1 MAIAKRAPAVRKKKV
16 ERATPRIKRG
26 TKIQGPSF
34 DGWETWTGEQFHV
47 RRRAARDFFYENFKI
62 TDLLPEVWAW
72 MKDNKYTVSEI
83 RAARSYGVGMTTAI
97 GCKMLRIGMPDLSPK
112 HADYYN
118 NLVGT
123 MGDLLPTTDFIKRDI
138 ARAIE
143 RGRGVVIEEKKAEKA
158 KASVRIVTIQDRIR
172 DHAND
177 IIGDIEEVVDEYI
190 SAPTKFNPAEINAAM
205 MLRSAGAKSAH
216 AKIVKAYYQRL
227 LNEYNEFLGKN
238 CDKELAEGY
247 NSTTKRNI
255 TKIRDFLVKLIESCD
270 QVAGEA
276 KVMRKPRTKKVKPA
290 ADLVKN
296 IKFKITDDRYNLSS
310 ITPAQIIG
318 ASSLVVFNTK
328 TRKIGLYQSQTDA
341 GFGVKGAS
349 ITNFNEKSQQKT
361 LRKPEIQ
368 IKEFREVNTAKRM
381 QVWFNGIK
389 TTSTALTGRIN
400 GEVMILRVWK

>member
-1 MAIAKRAPAVRKKKV
+1 
-16 ERATPRIKRG
+16 
-26 TKIQGPSF
+26 
-34 DGWETWTGEQFHV
+34 
-47 RRRAARDFFYENFKI
+47 
-62 TDLLPEVWAW
+62 
-72 MKDNKYTVSEI
+72 
-83 RAARSYGVGMTTAI
+83 
-97 GCKMLRIGMPDLSPK
+97 
-112 HADYYN
+112 
-118 NLVGT
+118 
-123 MGDLLPTTDFIKRDI
+123 
-138 ARAIE
+138 
-143 RGRGVVIEEKKAEKA
+143 
-158 KASVRIVTIQDRIR
+158 
-172 DHAND
+172 
-177 IIGDIEEVVDEYI
+177 
-190 SAPTKFNPAEINAAM
+190 M